1 VRERNRILR
10 IFKAAAVLAALV
22 SADARATE
30 VVAGKGDTFIS
41 QAFPSGEFSKSEFLA
56 LSRDPNEKTISYL
69 PFEFDAAGV
78 GLNPERDAV
87 NTATLTLFVKHFP
100 ELPKSNAVGS
110 GGTADLTPAVSA
122 SDPAGAAK
130 KIAENAEAKIE
141 NADKDIVRIEVFGVI
156 DEETFEA
163 NAKNYRVSWDGKH
176 DAPAPK
182 HNGIDDKLDEAG
194 LAKLGTIEIDLSE
207 DEYEDGDRIEFQSEE
222 LADYI
227 SFCYGINSAQD
238 TPPKFRTSVEKIRNG
253 AIILRYESGPA
264 AILLYS
270 SDSFGD
276 DADKRES
283 GEEADVKT
291 AKAADSEKEEKE
303 KHEEA
308 DELAGHPAFYNSG
321 AEKKPDPK
329 EEKAEAQKRR
339 VEKKEIKEL
348 EKQIVKTVSRGAGE
362 IKFSLAPEDSG
373 IPNGSEIDG
382 DGFDGEASDESEK
395 NSPPKKDAEKP
406 DRRPRL
412 IFEFR
417 ANAPDDQK

>member
-1 VRERNRILR
+1 MRERHCILR
-10 IFKAAAVLAALV
+10 ILKAAALLSAAL

-110 GGTADLTPAVSA
+110 GGTTDLTPAVSA
-122 SDPAGAAK
+122 SDPAVAAE
-130 KIAENAEAKIE
+130 KIAENAEEKIE
-141 NADKDIVRIEVFGVI
+141 NADKDIVRIEVFGVV
-156 DEETFEA
+156 DGETFEA
-163 NAKNYRVSWDGKH
+163 NSKNYRVSWDGKH

-182 HNGIDDKLDEAG
+182 HNGVDDNLDETG

-207 DEYEDGDRIEFQSEE
+207 GEYEDGDRIEFQSDE

-238 TPPKFRTSVEKIRNG
+238 APTKFRTSVEKIRNG
-253 AIILRYESGPA
+253 AIVLRYESGPA

-303 KHEEA
+303 QAEEA
-308 DELAGHPAFYNSG
+308 DELAGHPAFYNPG
-321 AEKKPDPK
+321 AEKKPDSK

-339 VEKKEIKEL
+339 GEKKEIKEL
-348 EKQIVKTVSRGAGE
+348 EKLIIKTASRNAGD
-362 IKFSLAPEDSG
+362 IKFSLAPEDSAMPKDG
-373 IPNGSEIDG
+373 EIG
-382 DGFDGEASDESEK
+382 VEIGGEASDESEK
-395 NSPPKKDAEKP
+395 NSLPKKDAEKP

-412 IFEFR
+412 TFEFR
-417 ANAPDDQK
+417 ANAPADQK